1 MESRRLVM
9 AQSKLDDDELFDE
22 ASDEMRDDVEDAI
35 KRARDELPE
44 ADDVLDAE
52 GDNIIGVL
60 NSLKTGLDAE
70 EAEEAL
76 REAKKWF
83 GIGER
88 ADAFDEEFV
97 GEAEDEIDE
106 IQEALDALRDAEES
120 ATELTDT
127 VATLKSSL

>member
-1 MESRRLVM
+1 M

-22 ASDEMRDDVEDAI
+22 ASDEMRDDVEDALE
-35 KRARDELPE
+35 RARDELPE
-44 ADDVLDAE
+44 SDDVLDAE

-88 ADAFDEEFV
+88 ADAFDDEFV
-97 GEAEDEIDE
+97 DETEDEIEE

-120 ATELTDT
+120 ATELTDA

>member
-1 MESRRLVM
+1 M

-22 ASDEMRDDVEDAI
+22 ASDEMRDDVEDALE
-35 KRARDELPE
+35 RARDELPE
-44 ADDVLDAE
+44 SDDVLDAE

-88 ADAFDEEFV
+88 ADAFDDEFV
-97 GEAEDEIDE
+97 GETEDEIDE

-120 ATELTDT
+120 ATELTDA